1 MKKQLD
7 DLRKQID
14 EIDTAIV
21 NLLAKRMKVVEKVGK
36 YKKENNLPPLD
47 KSRWQEVI
55 KSKKGFVKKIYNII
69 HEEAL
74 KIEKSLFMVSEVEP

>member
-1 MKKQLD
+1 MKNQLD

-14 EIDTAIV
+14 EIDKSII
-21 NLLAKRMKVVEKVGK
+21 NLLAKRMETV
-36 YKKENNLPPLD
+36 KKIGQLKKKSNIPVLD
-47 KSRWQEVI
+47 KSRWKKVI

-74 KIEKSLFMVSEVEP
+74 KIEKSL

>member
-1 MKKQLD
+1 MKNQLD
-7 DLRKQID
+7 GFRKQID

-21 NLLAKRMKVVEKVGK
+21 NLLVKRMKVVEKVGK

-47 KSRWQEVI
+47 KKRWQEVI
-55 KSKKGFVKKIYNII
+55 KTKKGFIKKIWEII

-74 KIEKSLFMVSEVEP
+74 RIEKNL

>member
-1 MKKQLD
+1 MKNQLD

-14 EIDTAIV
+14 EIDKSII
-21 NLLAKRMKVVEKVGK
+21 NLLAKRMETV
-36 YKKENNLPPLD
+36 KKIGQLKKKRNIPVLD
-47 KSRWQEVI
+47 KSRWKKVI

-74 KIEKSLFMVSEVEP
+74 KIEKSL